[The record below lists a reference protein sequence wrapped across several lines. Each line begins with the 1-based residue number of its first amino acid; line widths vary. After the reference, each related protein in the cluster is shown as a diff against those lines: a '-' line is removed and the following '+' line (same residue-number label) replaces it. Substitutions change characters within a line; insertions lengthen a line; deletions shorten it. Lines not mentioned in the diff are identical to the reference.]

1 MSNTPSWGRMESGGA
16 ARRFGRA
23 LGERFTVRRLVFAFA
38 ICALVSTQ
46 ALFQPLL
53 YQAFSLELLLRVW
66 LDYLIECLLM
76 GLPILL
82 ALTLAE
88 VLGAGRSRATA
99 AALIVLGLFA
109 GAFAGAIMLIP
120 FYDLEWD
127 SIESRRFWGDMLYW
141 MVIGGGVAAIHGFQ
155 QRAAAAAATLHQARV
170 DQVALSKQM
179 LEARLQ
185 VMRAQI
191 EPHFLFNTLAN
202 VKRLC
207 QSHVDGGITML
218 DNLVRYLRAALPRMR
233 DEQSTLAQ
241 EAELVQ
247 SYLAVLKIRMGA
259 RLRYSIDVPPA
270 LGGQPF
276 PPMMLLTLAENA
288 IKHGLNPSSTGGS
301 IAIRAVATR
310 SGVEVRVSDSGV
322 GFGAAATGGTGVGLS
337 NTRAR
342 LAAIHGDAAEL
353 EFMANE
359 PTGVIAVI
367 RVPFALT
374 GTRPAITGAAA

>member
-1 MSNTPSWGRMESGGA
+1 MDVPLDGRAKPTS
-16 ARRFGRA
+16 RLKRFGRA
-23 LGERFTVRRLVFAFA
+23 LRARLSGRRLAFTLA

-46 ALFQPLL
+46 VLFQPLL
-53 YQAFSLELLLRVW
+53 YEAFSLEHLLRTW

-76 GLPILL
+76 GLPILF

-88 VLGAGRSRATA
+88 TLSTGRARLLATVLVVVA
-99 AALIVLGLFA
+99 LFA
-109 GAFAGAIMLIP
+109 GAFAGAVMLIP
-120 FYDLEWD
+120 YYDLDWT
-127 SIESRRFWGDMLYW
+127 SIETRRFWGDMLYW
-141 MVIGGGVAAIHGFQ
+141 MVIGGGVAAIHGYQ
-155 QRAAAAAATLHQARV
+155 QRAAAAAATLHQARI
-170 DQVALSKQM
+170 DQVALARQM

-207 QSHVDGGITML
+207 QTDVDGGITML

-259 RLRYSIDVPPA
+259 RLRYSVDVPPA
-270 LGGQPF
+270 LGDQPF

-301 IAIRAVATR
+301 IAIRAAATR
-310 SGVEVRVSDSGV
+310 GILELRVADSGV
-322 GFGAAATGGTGVGLS
+322 GFGAAATGGTGVGLA

-367 RVPFALT
+367 RVPLAVPVADVAHA
-374 GTRPAITGAAA
+374 GAPA

>member
-1 MSNTPSWGRMESGGA
+1 MGNA
-16 ARRFGRA
+16 AFGRTAGHRLPIAFVSA
-23 LGERFTVRRLVFAFA
+23 LRERRIVRRLAFTLT

-46 ALFQPLL
+46 VLFQPLL
-53 YQAFSLELLLRVW
+53 YEGFSLEHLLRTW

-76 GLPILL
+76 GLCILCGLTFAEILSTDRSRVVTAMLVIAGLL
-82 ALTLAE
+82 A
-88 VLGAGRSRATA
+88 G
-99 AALIVLGLFA
+99 IFA
-109 GAFAGAIMLIP
+109 GALMLIP

-127 SIESRRFWGDMLYW
+127 SIVSRRFWGDTIYW
-141 MVIGGGVAAIHGFQ
+141 FAIGGAVAVIHGFQ
-155 QRAAAAAATLHQARV
+155 QGSAAAAATLHRAQM
-170 DQVALSKQM
+170 DQVALAKQM

-207 QSHVDGGITML
+207 QTDIAGGVGML

-233 DEQSTLAQ
+233 EEQSTLAQ

-247 SYLAVLKIRMGA
+247 AYLGVLKIRMGA

-270 LGGQPF
+270 IGTQPF

-301 IAIRAVATR
+301 LVIRAERLGDALEIRVA
-310 SGVEVRVSDSGV
+310 DSGV
-322 GFGAAATGGTGVGLS
+322 GFGAAATAGTGIGLA

-342 LAAIHGDAAEL
+342 LAALHGDRAEL
-353 EFMANE
+353 SFIANA
-359 PTGVIAVI
+359 PSGVIAVI
-367 RVPFALT
+367 RVPLAAT
-374 GTRPAITGAAA
+374 GTVRMIAGVPA

>member
-1 MSNTPSWGRMESGGA
+1 
-16 ARRFGRA
+16 
-23 LGERFTVRRLVFAFA
+23 
-38 ICALVSTQ
+38 
-46 ALFQPLL
+46 
-53 YQAFSLELLLRVW
+53 
-66 LDYLIECLLM
+66 
-76 GLPILL
+76 
-82 ALTLAE
+82 
-88 VLGAGRSRATA
+88 
-99 AALIVLGLFA
+99 
-109 GAFAGAIMLIP
+109 
-120 FYDLEWD
+120 
-127 SIESRRFWGDMLYW
+127 
-141 MVIGGGVAAIHGFQ
+141 VAAIHGFQ
-155 QRAAAAAATLHQARV
+155 QRAAAAAATLHQARI

-207 QSHVDGGITML
+207 QSDVDGGITML
-218 DNLVRYLRAALPRMR
+218 DNLVLYLRAALPRMR

-270 LGGQPF
+270 LGDQPF

-288 IKHGLNPSSTGGS
+288 IKHGLNPSSTGGG
-301 IAIRAVATR
+301 IAIRALATR
-310 SGVEVRVSDSGV
+310 SGLEVRVADSGV

-367 RVPFALT
+367 RVPLAAT
-374 GTRPAITGAAA
+374 QPRPSIAGAVA

>member
-1 MSNTPSWGRMESGGA
+1 MDVPLGGRAQSTSA
-16 ARRFGRA
+16 LIRFGRA
-23 LGERFTVRRLVFAFA
+23 LRVRLSGRRLVFTLA
-38 ICALVSTQ
+38 ICALISTQ
-46 ALFQPLL
+46 VLFQPLL
-53 YQAFSLELLLRVW
+53 YEAFSLEHLLRTW

-76 GLPILL
+76 GLPILFG
-82 ALTLAE
+82 LTLAE
-88 VLGAGRSRATA
+88 FLSTGRSRLATT
-99 AALIVLGLFA
+99 ALVVIGLFA

-120 FYDLEWD
+120 FYDLGWD
-127 SIESRRFWGDMLYW
+127 SIASRRFWGDMLYW

-155 QRAAAAAATLHQARV
+155 QRAAAAAATLHQARI
-170 DQVALSKQM
+170 DQVALAKQM

-207 QSHVDGGITML
+207 QTDVDGGITML

-233 DEQSTLAQ
+233 EEQSTLAQ

-259 RLRYSIDVPPA
+259 RLRYSIDVPRA
-270 LGGQPF
+270 LGDQPF

-301 IAIRAVATR
+301 IAIRAMASQGVLEIRVA
-310 SGVEVRVSDSGV
+310 DSGV
-322 GFGAAATGGTGVGLS
+322 GFGAAATGGTGVGLA

-367 RVPFALT
+367 RMPL
-374 GTRPAITGAAA
+374 AATAADHAVAGVAA

>member
-1 MSNTPSWGRMESGGA
+1 MNVPLDGRAKPTS
-16 ARRFGRA
+16 RLKRFGRA
-23 LGERFTVRRLVFAFA
+23 LSERLGGRRLVFTLA
-38 ICALVSTQ
+38 ICGLISTQ

-53 YQAFSLELLLRVW
+53 YEAFSLEHLLRTW

-76 GLPILL
+76 GLPILF

-88 VLGAGRSRATA
+88 TLSAGRARLVATVLVVV
-99 AALIVLGLFA
+99 ALLA
-109 GAFAGAIMLIP
+109 GAFAGAVMLIP
-120 FYDLEWD
+120 YYDLDWT
-127 SIESRRFWGDMLYW
+127 SIETRRFWGDMLYW
-141 MVIGGGVAAIHGFQ
+141 MVIGGGVAAIHGYQ
-155 QRAAAAAATLHQARV
+155 QRAAAAAATLHQARI
-170 DQVALSKQM
+170 DQVALARQM

-207 QSHVDGGITML
+207 QTDVDGGITML

-233 DEQSTLAQ
+233 EEQSTLAQ

-259 RLRYSIDVPPA
+259 RLRYSVDMPPA
-270 LGGQPF
+270 LCDQPF

-301 IAIRAVATR
+301 IAIRATATR
-310 SGVEVRVSDSGV
+310 GILELRVADSGV
-322 GFGAAATGGTGVGLS
+322 GFGAAATGGTGVGLA

-342 LAAIHGDAAEL
+342 LAAIHGAAAKL
-353 EFMANE
+353 EFLANE
-359 PTGVIAVI
+359 PSGVIAVI
-367 RVPFALT
+367 RVPLVVPVADVAHA
-374 GTRPAITGAAA
+374 GAPA

>member
-1 MSNTPSWGRMESGGA
+1 MAVPLDGRAKSMSRLK
-16 ARRFGRA
+16 RFGRA
-23 LGERFTVRRLVFAFA
+23 LRERLGGRRLVFTLA

-46 ALFQPLL
+46 VLFQPLL
-53 YQAFSLELLLRVW
+53 YEAFSLEHLLRTW

-88 VLGAGRSRATA
+88 TLSAGRARLLATA
-99 AALIVLGLFA
+99 LVVVALFA
-109 GAFAGAIMLIP
+109 GAFAGAVMLIP
-120 FYDLEWD
+120 YYDLDWT
-127 SIESRRFWGDMLYW
+127 SIETRRFWGDMLYW
-141 MVIGGGVAAIHGFQ
+141 MVIGGGVAAIHGYQ
-155 QRAAAAAATLHQARV
+155 QRAAAAAATLHQARI
-170 DQVALSKQM
+170 DQVALAKQM

-207 QSHVDGGITML
+207 QTDVGGGITML

-233 DEQSTLAQ
+233 EEQSTLAQ

-270 LGGQPF
+270 LGDQPF

-310 SGVEVRVSDSGV
+310 GILEIRVADSGV
-322 GFGAAATGGTGVGLS
+322 GFGAAATGGTGVGLA

-367 RVPFALT
+367 RVPMAALVADVAHA
-374 GTRPAITGAAA
+374 GAPA

>member
-1 MSNTPSWGRMESGGA
+1 MDATVDGRAQPVSDLI
-16 ARRFGRA
+16 RFGRTA
-23 LGERFTVRRLVFAFA
+23 RERLSGRRLAFTLA

-46 ALFQPLL
+46 VLFQPLL
-53 YQAFSLELLLRVW
+53 YEAFSLEHLLRTW

-76 GLPILL
+76 GLPILV

-88 VLGAGRSRATA
+88 SLSAGRSRLVATA
-99 AALIVLGLFA
+99 LVVVGLLA
-109 GAFAGAIMLIP
+109 GAFTGAIMLIP
-120 FYDLEWD
+120 FYDLGWD
-127 SIESRRFWGDMLYW
+127 SVVSRRFWGDLLYW

-155 QRAAAAAATLHQARV
+155 QRAAAAAATLHQARI
-170 DQVALSKQM
+170 DQVALAKQM

-207 QSHVDGGITML
+207 QTDVDGGITML

-270 LGGQPF
+270 LGDQPF

-301 IAIRAVATR
+301 IAIRAAVAARNTL
-310 SGVEVRVSDSGV
+310 EIRVADSGV
-322 GFGAAATGGTGVGLS
+322 GFGAAATGGTGVGLA

-342 LAAIHGDAAEL
+342 LAAIHGDVAEL
-353 EFMANE
+353 EFLANE
-359 PTGVIAVI
+359 PTGVIAVV
-367 RVPFALT
+367 RVPLVVTVARHT
-374 GTRPAITGAAA
+374 IAGAVA

>member
-1 MSNTPSWGRMESGGA
+1 MDVTLDRRAQPMPA
-16 ARRFGRA
+16 LIRFGRTA
-23 LGERFTVRRLVFAFA
+23 RARLSGRRLAFTLA
-38 ICALVSTQ
+38 ICGLVSTQ
-46 ALFQPLL
+46 VLFQPLL
-53 YQAFSLELLLRVW
+53 YDAFSLEHLLRTW

-76 GLPILL
+76 GLPILF

-88 VLGAGRSRATA
+88 ALSAGRARLVATA
-99 AALIVLGLFA
+99 LVVGGLFA
-109 GAFAGAIMLIP
+109 GAFIGAIMLIP
-120 FYDLEWD
+120 FYDLDWE
-127 SIESRRFWGDMLYW
+127 SIASQRFWGDMMYW

-155 QRAAAAAATLHQARV
+155 QRAAAAAAMLHQARI
-170 DQVALSKQM
+170 DQVALAKQM

-207 QSHVDGGITML
+207 QTDVDGGVTML

-247 SYLAVLKIRMGA
+247 SYLAVLKIRMGE
-259 RLRYSIDVPPA
+259 RLHYTIDVPPG
-270 LGGQPF
+270 LSDQPF

-301 IAIRAVATR
+301 IAIRALATR
-310 SGVEVRVSDSGV
+310 STLEIRVADSGV
-322 GFGAAATGGTGVGLS
+322 GFGAAATAGTGVGLA

-342 LAAIHGDAAEL
+342 LAAIHGDVAEL

-359 PTGVIAVI
+359 PTGVIAVV
-367 RVPFALT
+367 RVPLVATAARRAVAGAL
-374 GTRPAITGAAA
+374 A